1 LSSTHFL
8 FQEGEW
14 KGTGRVTFSVSPE
27 VLQFITKWTVT
38 SLGNQRFRAV
48 QKVEIPGQEMQT
60 NVFTITKQPS
70 GEFQLF
76 LENEVI
82 GVFSGEGVSDDKRVA
97 WEFTHHGTLEGMEVY
112 EKTSDN
118 EYSFR
123 AEYIGGD
130 DYSTSI
136 HGTISKAAKDVASS

>member
-1 LSSTHFL
+1 M
-8 FQEGEW
+8 
-14 KGTGRVTFSVSPE
+14 TFSISPE
-27 VLQFITKWTVT
+27 VLQFTTTWSVT
-38 SLGNQRFRAV
+38 SLGDQRFRAV
-48 QKVEIPGQEMQT
+48 QRVEIPGQEAQT

-112 EKTSDN
+112 EKTADN

-130 DYSTSI
+130 ECSTTI
-136 HGTISKAAKDVASS
+136 HGMISKGSSS